1 VLFTCFKSL
10 TNDKLNK
17 NPLKFASANNFAI
30 GVLPSP
36 LSDSLTEVTS
46 HLLSPVRPYAYV
58 LSYIGGTHKAISG
71 SFSFFNQSVD
81 KNIGALNFHSSL
93 TNDTNVYVV
102 MSGNFT
108 PAQRQIV
115 KSQCLIDVS
124 KFKEIYE
131 WLRQNNPNFANFKE
145 FHECPCPILVE
156 R

>member
-1 VLFTCFKSL
+1 
-10 TNDKLNK
+10 
-17 NPLKFASANNFAI
+17 
-30 GVLPSP
+30 P

-108 PAQRQIV
+108 PAQRQII
-115 KSQCLIDVS
+115 KSRCLIDVS
-124 KFKEIYE
+124 KFKVIYE
-131 WLRQNNPNFANFKE
+131 WLRQNNPYFANFKD
-145 FHECPCPILVE
+145 FH
-156 R
+156 